1 MYNERVH
8 AAPDKHP
15 VGSASHLEDKKMN
28 FLTFLAT
35 AANPSTSGATAA
47 DAAAG
52 TAPAGGNLL
61 MQMLIFIVPLGLM
74 YLLLI
79 LPQRKKEK
87 KAKEL
92 INSAIVGDQV
102 VTIGGIVGRIVNI
115 KDDEITVETSVERSK
130 VTFKKWAIK
139 EVVKPIT
146 DK

>member
-1 MYNERVH
+1 
-8 AAPDKHP
+8 
-15 VGSASHLEDKKMN
+15 MN
-28 FLTFLAT
+28 LMTFLAT
-35 AANPSTSGATAA
+35 ASTSNNTGAV
-47 DAAAG
+47 AAAG
-52 TAPAGGNLL
+52 DPAAGALGGGSLL

-92 INSAIVGDQV
+92 INSAIVGDAV
-102 VTIGGIVGRIVNI
+102 ITIGGVVGKIVNI
-115 KDDEITVETSVERSK
+115 KDDEITVESSVDRSK

-139 EVVKPIT
+139 EVVKPVS